1 MRAFV
6 VTGPGRSELADV
18 PGPRPEPGQAVI
30 DVERAGVC
38 GTDVELFTGDMAYL
52 RQGHARFPI
61 RLGHEWCG
69 TVSAVGGG
77 VDPGWLGQRVA
88 GDTML
93 GCGACE
99 RCRSGRAHVCEDR
112 REVGIRGGFPGAL
125 AEQLAMPVTAL
136 HPLPD
141 AVDGAAGALVEPGGS
156 ALRAFWAAG
165 LEAGERVL
173 VLGPGTIGLLA
184 AMFALADGAEVH
196 VLGLTRPSLD
206 FAAALGVHGAWTEAD
221 LPLLP
226 FDAVIDA
233 SNAPGLPAKALDLVE
248 PGKRVVY
255 VGVAGHP
262 SLVDT
267 RSLVLK
273 DVTAVGILGASAGL
287 PGTIERYADG
297 SVDPRPLVAAT
308 VGLADVGRVLGGW
321 RPGGAGP
328 GPKVQVDPRESV

>member
-6 VTGPGRSELADV
+6 VTGPGRSEVADV
-18 PGPRPEPGQAVI
+18 PSPEAAPGQAVI

-52 RQGHARFPI
+52 RQGHAGYPI

-69 TVSAVGGG
+69 TVSAVGDD
-77 VDPGWLGQRVA
+77 VDPGWLGRRVT

-93 GCGACE
+93 GCGRCD

-112 REVGIRGGFPGAL
+112 YEVGIRGGFPGAL

-136 HPLPD
+136 HSLPD
-141 AVDGAAGALVEPGGS
+141 AVDGVAGAMVEPGGS
-156 ALRAFWAAG
+156 ALRALRGAA
-165 LEAGERVL
+165 LRPGERVL
-173 VLGPGTIGLLA
+173 ILGPGTIGLLV
-184 AMFALADGAEVH
+184 AMFALAHGAQVH
-196 VLGLTRPSLD
+196 MLGLTRESLD
-206 FAAALGVHGAWTEAD
+206 FASTLGVHGAWTAAD
-221 LPLLP
+221 LPRLP

-233 SNAPGLPAKALDLVE
+233 SNAPPLPALALDLVE

-262 SLVDT
+262 SVIDT

-287 PGTIERYADG
+287 AGTIEQYAAG

-308 VGLADVGRVLGGW
+308 VGLADVGEVLAGW

-328 GPKVQVDPRESV
+328 GPKVQVDPCA

>member
-6 VTGPGRSELADV
+6 VTGPGRSEVASV
-18 PGPRPEPGQAVI
+18 PGPVAAPGQVVI

-52 RQGHARFPI
+52 GDGNAGYPI

-69 TVSAVGGG
+69 TVSAVGDG
-77 VDPGWLGQRVA
+77 VDPGWLGQRVT

-93 GCGACE
+93 GCGTCD
-99 RCRSGRAHVCEDR
+99 RCRGGRAHVCEDR
-112 REVGIRGGFPGAL
+112 YEVGIRGGFPGAL

-136 HPLPD
+136 HRLPD
-141 AVDGAAGALVEPGGS
+141 AVDGVAGALVEPGGS
-156 ALRAFWAAG
+156 ALRAVRAAG
-165 LEAGERVL
+165 LEPGERVL
-173 VLGPGTIGLLA
+173 VLGPGTIGLLV
-184 AMFALADGAEVH
+184 AMFALAQGAEVH
-196 VLGLTRPSLD
+196 MLGLTRESLD
-206 FAAALGVHGAWTEAD
+206 FAAALGVHGAWTAPD
-221 LPLLP
+221 LPRLP
-226 FDAVIDA
+226 FGAAIDA
-233 SNAPGLPAKALDLVE
+233 SNAPTLPAQALDLVE

-287 PGTIERYADG
+287 AGTIEQYAAG

-308 VGLADVGRVLGGW
+308 VGLAEVGEVLSGR
-321 RPGGAGP
+321 RPDGAGP
-328 GPKVQVDPRESV
+328 GPKVQVDPRA